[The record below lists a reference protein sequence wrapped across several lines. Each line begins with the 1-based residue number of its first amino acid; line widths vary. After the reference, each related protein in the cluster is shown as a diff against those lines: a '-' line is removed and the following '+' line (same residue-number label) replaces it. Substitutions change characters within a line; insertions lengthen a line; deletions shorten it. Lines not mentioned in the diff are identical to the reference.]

1 MQADIKGTTLPVLE
15 ITLESGEEVVTI
27 HGELSWM
34 TPNVQLSQT
43 AGGGGP
49 GGPPGLG
56 GGGLSGS
63 RSGPGRLDQAVNRKY
78 TLNFTV
84 WATNILNHENLGTP
98 NGGLLSPYFG
108 KSQSLAGGFF
118 GSQSGGNRTIN
129 LQASFS
135 F

>member
-1 MQADIKGTTLPVLE
+1 MSAKAIGIGPRL
-15 ITLESGEEVVTI
+15 GE
-27 HGELSWM
+27 G
-34 TPNVQLSQT
+34 QR
-43 AGGGGP
+43 GGGGGGGGGFH

-56 GGGLSGS
+56 GGGLSGA
-63 RSGPGRLDQAVNRKY
+63 RGGPGRMDQAVNRRY
-78 TLNFTV
+78 TLNLTV

-98 NGGLLSPYFG
+98 NGGLTAGQQLGPNLPGSFFG

-118 GSQSGGNRTIN
+118 GPQSGGNRTIN